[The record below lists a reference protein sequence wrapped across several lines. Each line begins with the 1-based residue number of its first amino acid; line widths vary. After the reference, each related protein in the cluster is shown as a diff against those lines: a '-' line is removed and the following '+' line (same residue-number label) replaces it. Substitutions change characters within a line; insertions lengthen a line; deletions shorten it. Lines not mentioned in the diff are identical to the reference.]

1 MVHLPSL
8 PTGPSC
14 AGFRQIYFSKH
25 LWTLGLVG
33 GGGGWGGVREREEY
47 ESVCKRGLLFGEVL
61 DNALPGSHDIN
72 PCFGENRGG
81 GVNALHE
88 SAVTIPAASSSSLV
102 FWV

>member
-1 MVHLPSL
+1 M
-8 PTGPSC
+8 
-14 AGFRQIYFSKH
+14 
-25 LWTLGLVG
+25 
-33 GGGGWGGVREREEY
+33 REREEY

>member
-1 MVHLPSL
+1 MD
-8 PTGPSC
+8 
-14 AGFRQIYFSKH
+14 
-25 LWTLGLVG
+25 G
-33 GGGGWGGVREREEY
+33 GGEREREREEY

-72 PCFGENRGG
+72 PCVGENRGG

-88 SAVTIPAASSSSLV
+88 SAVTIPASSSSSLV